1 MNKILSIFIFILI
14 PFGLS
19 SQDQVFRSVHEE
31 QNEYYNNSGLLSIT
45 DFDSV
50 NQFVVISAANKTKN
64 LQLNKRIFGYH
75 PYWGGSNYLNYQ
87 WDLLSDFCHFSYEV
101 DPGSGQPTTT
111 HSWDTSD
118 AIDSALANNVNV
130 HLCVTLFSGHSTFF
144 TNPTAQQTLIDN
156 IITMVESRDAKGVNM
171 DVEALPSAYGE
182 EYTAFMISLCDQI
195 HTTLPGSEVSIASPA
210 VNWSGTLEI
219 EVLKDY
225 IDFFMVMG
233 YDYYWNGSSQA
244 GAVAPLYSMVGNYD
258 YNFSKTISYYQ
269 SQGVPN
275 EKLVIG
281 VPYYAREWETE
292 GQYAP
297 SNTTGNGDAH
307 TFSYVQNNT
316 SGNYSSENKHFED
329 NSFAPY
335 YSFNSGGWKQCFI
348 DDIYSMGKKY
358 DIVNRRGLAGIGIWA
373 LGYDNGYI
381 ELWELIGSKFT
392 EDEEYILSDTIF
404 DTGGP
409 AFNYYNY
416 ETYTYTI
423 TAPVEKLIELTFNYL
438 DLEPVYDSLWIYDG
452 PDVSYDQIIA
462 FSGNSN
468 PITIL
473 STGNHLTMKFFSDL
487 GITDSGWEAIY
498 EVVNST
504 EVSEYPTEKDQAD
517 FVVYPN
523 PFRDELEISFFLTEH
538 SNVEIGI
545 YNTTGSIVTRMQYD
559 DCLPGQNKISLERKL
574 VSSFTAAT
582 YFIYLKIDEEIISG
596 KVIVKE

>member
-1 MNKILSIFIFILI
+1 MKKILSILMFILI
-14 PFGLS
+14 QSCLF
-19 SQDQVFRSVHEE
+19 SQNQAFRSVHEE
-31 QNEYYNNSGLLSIT
+31 QNEYYNKSGLLSIA

-50 NQFVVISAANKTKN
+50 NHFVLIPAAKKVEN

-87 WDLLSDFCHFSYEV
+87 WNLLSDFCHFSYEV
-101 DPGSGQPTTT
+101 DPGSGLPTTT
-111 HSWDTSD
+111 HSWDTSA
-118 AIDSALANNVNV
+118 AIDSALANNVKV

-156 IITMVESRDAKGVNM
+156 IINMVESRGANGVNM
-171 DVEALPSAYGE
+171 DVEALPSAFGE
-182 EYTAFMISLCDQI
+182 EYTAFLISLCDQM

-219 EVLKDY
+219 EILKDH

-244 GAVAPLYSMVGNYD
+244 GAVSPIYSMVGNYD
-258 YNFSKTISYYQ
+258 YSFSKTISYYQ
-269 SQGVPN
+269 SEGVPN
-275 EKLVIG
+275 EKLIMG
-281 VPYYAREWETE
+281 VPYYSREWETE

-297 SNTTGNGDAH
+297 SNTTGSGEAH
-307 TFSYVQNNT
+307 TYSYIQNNT
-316 SGNYSSENKHFED
+316 SGNYSVENKHFEN

-373 LGYDNGYI
+373 LGYDNGYN
-381 ELWELIGSKFT
+381 EMWELIASKFT
-392 EDEEYILSDTIF
+392 ENDGYLLSDTIF

-423 TAPVEKLIELTFNYL
+423 TAPVEKVIELTFNYL
-438 DLEPVYDSLWIYDG
+438 DLEPVYDSLWIFNG
-452 PDVSYDQIIA
+452 PDVSYDQLA
-462 FSGNSN
+462 VFSGISN
-468 PITIL
+468 PGTIY
-473 STGNHLTMKFFSDL
+473 STGNHLTIKFFSDL

-498 EVVNST
+498 EIVNST
-504 EVSEYPTEKDQAD
+504 EISEYPTEKGLTD
-517 FVVYPN
+517 FAVYPN
-523 PFRDELEISFFLTEH
+523 PFKYELQTSFSLT
-538 SNVEIGI
+538 NPARVEIGI
-545 YNTTGSIVTRMQYD
+545 YNTTGSIITRRQYD
-559 DCLPGQNKISLERKL
+559 KFLPGQNLISFNRELL
-574 VSSFTAAT
+574 GGLAAST
-582 YFIYLKIDEEIISG
+582 YFIYLKIDEKIFDG